1 MDISSALDWWDEW
14 KLRVLVL
21 GSTVIQLF
29 LFVYGAARRAPTP
42 PWFRLCIWLA
52 YLAGDSLAI
61 YALATLF
68 NRHGREAP
76 AGSTLEVLWA
86 PVLLI
91 HLAGQEQITAYS
103 VEDNELWRR
112 HVVTLVSQVAVALFV
127 FCKSWSGERRLL
139 VAAILMFAIGIYKFS
154 IKPWALKRASFR
166 ELVRSPVSVARRKKL
181 IGFSGRWADCWRDWT
196 ETIKWP
202 SMVSALPLLGSHS
215 LKSIGELVE
224 RTGELVEAWTEGRE
238 EQVEE
243 EGREEELKLQEY
255 VEKAKDIML
264 EHILEDI
271 VGGQSAEDSL
281 PPLFLAEAQAFAAD
295 LLVPYSRRLSMLRFM
310 LNIPKKMSIAIW
322 VGLLE
327 VYACLYTRVKVTL
340 TPVGIFLRLLTFSLA
355 IAAIV
360 LFARS
365 HKPHQDG
372 SAADIRVTY
381 ILFCCVALLELLSFA
396 NMCILIGPAV
406 IWPASF
412 KHHDMVAQQ
421 SLMSWAA
428 RRRKP
433 TQLLRLAALV
443 GCDDYFNKHWY
454 ITHTPSLEPIRDAVH
469 AHALKGWRKYILDA
483 ATYRSFNDM
492 RGEWAVGKR
501 LSKRPL
507 DPATRSHFLVLLN
520 SFKAPFDES
529 VLLWHIATEI
539 CFHHTSHR
547 CGALVSLI
555 PDGPRGNADAAAQ
568 SSERMTNA
576 HVISCYV
583 MSLLSVRPKMLMLG
597 TRQHL
602 FSVALDDIEYIA
614 LRGEVDKN
622 HDLGCGILR
631 SVLHVPWVYG
641 DCVGPLIPKACK
653 LAMALLQLLQIQQAD
668 TWKMLQG
675 VWVEMLC
682 FAAGRCR
689 GYLHAERLGEG
700 CSELLTQI
708 WLLLC
713 YLGMETVA
721 DRLQRRRALPEGN

>member
-68 NRHGREAP
+68 NRHGREAQ
-76 AGSTLEVLWA
+76 ARSTLEVLWA

-103 VEDNELWRR
+103 VQDNELWRR

-202 SMVSALPLLGSHS
+202 SMVSGLPLLGSYS
-215 LKSIGELVE
+215 LSGELSESVWD
-224 RTGELVEAWTEGRE
+224 LIEAWTEGRE

-255 VEKAKDIML
+255 VEKAKDIT
-264 EHILEDI
+264 
-271 VGGQSAEDSL
+271 GGQSAEDSL
-281 PPLFLAEAQAFAAD
+281 PLFLGEAEAFAAD
-295 LLVPYSRRLSMLRFM
+295 LIIPYSRRLSMLQFM
-310 LNIPKKMSIAIW
+310 LHITDKMGAALW

-340 TPVGIFLRLLTFSLA
+340 THVGIFLRLLTFSLA
-355 IAAIV
+355 VAAIV

-372 SAADIRVTY
+372 SAADIKVTY

-396 NMCILIGPAV
+396 NMCIFLTPAV

-412 KHHDMVAQQ
+412 KHTNMVAQQ
-421 SLMSWAA
+421 SLMSCAA

-433 TQLLRLAALV
+433 TRLLRLAALV

-454 ITHTPSLEPIRDAVH
+454 ITHTPSLEPIRDAVR
-469 AHALKGWRKYILDA
+469 AHALKGWLEYIHDA

-501 LSKRPL
+501 SSKHPL
-507 DPATRSHFLVLLN
+507 DPATRNHCLVLLN

-555 PDGPRGNADAAAQ
+555 PDGNADAAAQ
-568 SSERMTNA
+568 SSSKRMMNA
-576 HVISCYV
+576 HVISCYM
-583 MSLLSVRPKMLMLG
+583 MSLLSVRPEMLMLG

-614 LRGEVDKN
+614 LRGEVNKN

-631 SVLHVPWVYG
+631 SVLHVPWVYA

-653 LAMALLQLLQIQQAD
+653 LAMPLLQLLQLQEAD
-668 TWKMLQG
+668 TWEMLEG

-682 FAAGRCR
+682 YAAGRCR

-713 YLGMETVA
+713 YLGMETLA
-721 DRLQRRRALPEGN
+721 DRLQRRLPEGN